1 MVYLVSKS
9 LHIIGFVAWFA
20 AMFYIWRL
28 FVYHAEARSEDV
40 RQTLA
45 TMERRLY
52 RAILVPAS
60 VFTLVFGFVTLYI
73 RWDALAATYWIWIK
87 LALVGGLLVLQQ
99 MAAYY
104 RNQLLQ
110 GVTYASSRRFRL
122 LNEVPTLILIVIVL
136 LAVLKPF

>member
-1 MVYLVSKS
+1 MAYLICKS

-28 FVYHAEARSEDV
+28 FVYHAEAGSEEV

-45 TMERRLY
+45 TMERRLF

-60 VFTLVFGFVTLYI
+60 IFTLVFGFITLYI

-87 LALVGGLLVLQQ
+87 LFLVGGLLVLQQ

-104 RNQLLQ
+104 RNQFLQ
-110 GVTYASSRRFRL
+110 GVVYASSRRFRL
-122 LNEVPTLILIVIVL
+122 LNEVPTLILIVVVL